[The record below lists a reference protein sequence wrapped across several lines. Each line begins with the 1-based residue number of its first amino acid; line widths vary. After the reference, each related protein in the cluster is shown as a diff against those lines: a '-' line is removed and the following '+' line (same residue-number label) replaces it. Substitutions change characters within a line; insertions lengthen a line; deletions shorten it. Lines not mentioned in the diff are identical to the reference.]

1 MGGVDVAAGN
11 ALLSSISAV
20 GDSYAAVQTG
30 QAEAAAASRAAKLE
44 VMAPCP
50 CNISI
55 FLASN
60 LTPDKSFKK
69 ICRLR

>member
-1 MGGVDVAAGN
+1 MRFSVAGVDEAAGN

-44 VMAPCP
+44 VMA
-50 CNISI
+50 
-55 FLASN
+55 LASAEFVS
-60 LTPDKSFKK
+60 LS
-69 ICRLR
+69 LSL